1 MLMLACVIKNAYVFI
16 NLSLGFSFK
25 MSDTFGRLP
34 GRHSVVYVN
43 TTPKLGGETGGVA
56 SKA

>member
-1 MLMLACVIKNAYVFI
+1 MLACVIKNAYVFI